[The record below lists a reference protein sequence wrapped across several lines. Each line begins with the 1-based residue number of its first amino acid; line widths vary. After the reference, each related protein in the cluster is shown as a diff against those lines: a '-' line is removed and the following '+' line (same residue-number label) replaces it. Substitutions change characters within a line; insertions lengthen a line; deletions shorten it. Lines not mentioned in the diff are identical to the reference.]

1 MHSPGIEFDTA
12 NCDTALIEGHVDV
25 QDDPGNV
32 LRISYGGCGESSA
45 TYNGQMLPVP
55 PPEV

>member
-1 MHSPGIEFDTA
+1 M
-12 NCDTALIEGHVDV
+12 

-32 LRISYGGCGESSA
+32 LRISYDKCGEWSA

-55 PPEV
+55 SPAG